1 MEFMMENNENGVKT
15 NKLVEFL
22 KEKTKNIKWKEV
34 LDKVTTGLLIVLL
47 ASPILILAYI
57 FLWFVYK

>member
-1 MEFMMENNENGVKT
+1 MENNENGVKT